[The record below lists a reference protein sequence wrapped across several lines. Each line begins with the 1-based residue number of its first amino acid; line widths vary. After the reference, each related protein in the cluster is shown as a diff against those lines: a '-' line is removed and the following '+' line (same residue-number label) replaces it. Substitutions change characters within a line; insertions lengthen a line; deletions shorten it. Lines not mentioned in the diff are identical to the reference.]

1 MSPEGMGASISQ
13 INAAYSEKP
22 GFLILSLAY
31 SHRLLHTQNPIEVYH
46 RMWSLIPRA
55 IISFSMLIVMNF
67 CGADLICNSL
77 ISSLAYSHRLLH
89 TQNPIEVYHCMW
101 SLIPRAILSF
111 SMLIDSNFCG
121 AELIC
126 NSLILSLALSHK
138 DCYILRIQ
146 LRSTVE
152 CDPWFYKQHCLL
164 ACS

>member
-22 GFLILSLAY
+22 GFLILSLDY

-55 IISFSMLIVMNF
+55 ILSFSMLIVM
-67 CGADLICNSL
+67 
-77 ISSLAYSHRLLH
+77 
-89 TQNPIEVYHCMW
+89 
-101 SLIPRAILSF
+101 
-111 SMLIDSNFCG
+111 NFCG

-126 NSLILSLALSHK
+126 NSLILSLDLSYT

-146 LRSTVE
+146 LRSTDVCYGFSWSRANKSFKYLPTLVYSFMNIIQE
-152 CDPWFYKQHCLL
+152 ESLGEPITLWSIRQNGHIRQHKGHNVV
-164 ACS
+164 